1 MAARAVAARAVAGSA
16 LRGRSAAG
24 SVEWAGVVLSV
35 TVALW
40 AALLVYL
47 YSVALADVNPWLAPV
62 TNLVAVGGLAP
73 AVRNWRGRP
82 ALRFVAAGLGA
93 GVALGWSALLVGWL
107 AG

>member
-1 MAARAVAARAVAGSA
+1 MSGSV
-16 LRGRSAAG
+16 LRGRPAAG
-24 SVEWAGVVLSV
+24 SVEWAGVVVSV
-35 TVALW
+35 AVALW

-47 YSVALADVNPWLAPV
+47 YSVALAEVNPWLAPA

-93 GVALGWSALLVGWL
+93 GVALGWSALLIGMLVG
-107 AG
+107 